1 VDQRS
6 EAEPVKHINR
16 DASRASPLDWVA
28 DQNLRASRKEIG
40 RDRAGRIAAEA
51 VSGSKPPVLLVLPDT
66 QDFGLFS
73 DILQIGQRG
82 AWPEV
87 NHEAG
92 RLAILI
98 HCEVIDGG

>member
-1 VDQRS
+1 MSLQLSSPAFKDGAGISHSALCSGECHNGQTRWRS
-6 EAEPVKHINR
+6 GGDSNR
-16 DASRASPLDWVA
+16 RSSWW
-28 DQNLRASRKEIG
+28 
-40 RDRAGRIAAEA
+40 
-51 VSGSKPPVLLVLPDT
+51 LPDT

-87 NHEAG
+87 NHEVG

-98 HCEVIDGG
+98 HSEVVDGG